1 MKFDY
6 IQHTIGTHY
15 LSALINLDYSG
26 LNDCEYKGFK
36 SWLANNVINN
46 SHFDVIEEEGFFG
59 ECEVSDCMGEVITVR
74 QYFPQNSNVA

>member
-6 IQHTIGTHY
+6 IQHTIGTHF
-15 LSALINLDYSG
+15 LCALINDDFSG
-26 LNDCEYKGFK
+26 LENRECEEFENWFN
-36 SWLANNVINN
+36 SNLINN

-59 ECEVSDCMGEVITVR
+59 ECEVSDSMGEVITIR